1 MTGRH
6 FAAVSLKVVDVN
18 LEAVPEPWKSQ
29 MQNRGISSIRDLS
42 RKSGLSVETVR
53 KTVYGLRRSTPPTVA
68 ALAEALGLP
77 EARVNN
83 WIGYKGTDTNE
94 PYTPP
99 VESSRLNQ
107 RQRTAL
113 DELIR
118 SMTARVGE
126 SNDSPMNRAE
136 GNSAISED
144 DGLGSFGGRARG
156 DLDHES
162 INDGTGDNVHRLH
175 PDLETMAAYDTGK
188 ESEKQRMLREEAER
202 EQESQDP
209 DDY

>member
-126 SNDSPMNRAE
+126 SNDSPMNHAE
-136 GNSAISED
+136 GNSAPGEVTELFTPPPPIEATAAKRGKNTGRTIRRKQDED
-144 DGLGSFGGRARG
+144 
-156 DLDHES
+156 
-162 INDGTGDNVHRLH
+162 
-175 PDLETMAAYDTGK
+175 
-188 ESEKQRMLREEAER
+188 AER
-202 EQESQDP
+202 PDP
-209 DDY
+209 DPDED